1 MEPGSIAITGHRVY
15 PDRGVL
21 LRGLDA
27 LSAKHYYFGGA
38 LGIDSDA
45 LEYIS
50 KTQPMSSRTVVV
62 PNRVIDQPAIARA
75 MIGQYA
81 TKVIQLRNA
90 GPERFMI
97 RNRYLVDNTS
107 KTVAFYDFRGSGG
120 TYNTIQ
126 YAQLK
131 GKLGVVN
138 SLREFKIEEFT
149 GQTREQFGNWVKQM
163 KSFNVDLSCIKMII
177 LQMIFNILK
186 ITIQQFCAGIGYL
199 GVKTLEQLWSL

>member
-21 LRGLDA
+21 FRGLDA

-38 LGIDSDA
+38 LGIDTDA

-50 KTQPMSSRTVVV
+50 KTQPRSSRTVVV
-62 PNRVIDQPAIARA
+62 PNRVLDQPAKARA
-75 MIGQYA
+75 LIGQYA
-81 TKVIQLRNA
+81 TKIIQLRNT
-90 GPERFMI
+90 GPDRYLI
-97 RNRYLVDNTS
+97 RNRYLVDNT
-107 KTVAFYDFRGSGG
+107 KRTVAFYDFRGSGG

-126 YAQLK
+126 YARLK

-163 KSFNVDLSCIKMII
+163 KGFKVDLSCIKMII
-177 LQMIFNILK
+177 LHMLLNILK
-186 ITIQQFCAGIGYL
+186 ITIQQFCAGMGYI